1 MNIRRISNLKLTS
14 PRSPTPPLDR
24 VGVAGSGGSRDFALG
39 WQRGGNRSRGG
50 AEVRGAIYGKK
61 IVLTHIVI

>member
-1 MNIRRISNLKLTS
+1 MDVRDEIESEKITAL
-14 PRSPTPPLDR
+14 
-24 VGVAGSGGSRDFALG
+24 GGSGGSRDFALG

-61 IVLTHIVI
+61 NSSNSQSYNNCL

>member
-1 MNIRRISNLKLTS
+1 MRGVSFCLNLCVHV
-14 PRSPTPPLDR
+14 R
-24 VGVAGSGGSRDFALG
+24 SGGSRDFALG